1 MTTKDN
7 KHDGQVHQLAQQS
20 KWLRL
25 PQVIT
30 YCGLSRTKIFQLA
43 KANKITSVSLRE
55 EGMTK
60 ATRLFLK
67 DSIDSYIESFL
78 PENNN

>member
-1 MTTKDN
+1 MTANTN
-7 KHDGQVHQLAQQS
+7 KHDGQVNQLAQA

-25 PQVIT
+25 PQVIS

-67 DSIDSYIESFL
+67 DSIDTYIDSFL
-78 PENNN
+78 PNPNT

>member
-1 MTTKDN
+1 MITISNEADRQANTE
-7 KHDGQVHQLAQQS
+7 LAEP
-20 KWLRL
+20 KWIRV
-25 PQVIT
+25 QHVISM
-30 YCGLSRTKIFQLA
+30 YGLSRTKIFQLA

-55 EGMTK
+55 EGQTK

-78 PENNN
+78 PTSNA

>member
-1 MTTKDN
+1 MAKLNTPN
-7 KHDGQVHQLAQQS
+7 EGQVDTLAQS

-25 PQVIT
+25 PQVIS

-55 EGMTK
+55 PGMKK

-67 DSIDSYIESFL
+67 ESIDSYIESFL
-78 PENNN
+78 TNNSK